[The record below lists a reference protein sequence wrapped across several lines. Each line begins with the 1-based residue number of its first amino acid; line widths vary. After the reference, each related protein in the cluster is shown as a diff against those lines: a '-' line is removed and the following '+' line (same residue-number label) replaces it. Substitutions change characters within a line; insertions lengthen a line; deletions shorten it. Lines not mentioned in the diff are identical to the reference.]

1 MLIFK
6 LLLVFY
12 SFVSSLNQDAYIRY
26 PLAIFW
32 FSSLLCS
39 MGIFLM
45 NLAGTPAHNV
55 PGSITVLLNTKAPAA
70 TMA

>member
-1 MLIFK
+1 MLILK

-32 FSSLLCS
+32 LSSLLCS
-39 MGIFLM
+39 MGIFLI

-55 PGSITVLLNTKAPAA
+55 PG
-70 TMA
+70 